1 MLTTETCPLFLG
13 SVQRHKSL
21 PAFQEGNVP
30 PPLPVCLLLRQCLPA
45 PSPQNSLFSPIRG
58 EKQPEHS
65 SGSEG
70 CHGQGRRR
78 GARSPSTK
86 RMHRGKG
93 REAGPEKSGS
103 HRKRSLDEI
112 SGSFQPRGA
121 GQELSLAPRTSS
133 PAAKVP
139 HGPTE
144 PHGAQRHP
152 PHVPAGNASRAPQTR
167 GCPAKPQTSAT
178 SAPLPPPSSSSS
190 HAAPPRF
197 QSLLPRRLFGG
208 AREAQPRD
216 ADPKTHSGGLER
228 QQAQPAPA
236 ESRAGLPARWGCLP
250 GQKRERKAPFE

>member
-197 QSLLPRRLFGG
+197 QSLLPGG
-208 AREAQPRD
+208 F
-216 ADPKTHSGGLER
+216 
-228 QQAQPAPA
+228 
-236 ESRAGLPARWGCLP
+236 WGCE
-250 GQKRERKAPFE
+250 GSTTKRCRSQNSLWGTRAAAGTAGTG